1 MVKSHEIHTRE
12 DTNGLKVTFFSDGG
26 MSLKIIHS
34 SKGKLHLH
42 PDEVKIL
49 QGLINQQFPLD
60 ALGQI

>member
-1 MVKSHEIHTRE
+1 MVKSHEINTME
-12 DTNGLKVTFFSDGG
+12 DTNGLKVTFYSDGG
-26 MSLKIIHS
+26 MTLKIMHS

-49 QGLINQQFPLD
+49 QGLINQQFPLE